1 MFVITLK
8 KEYKRDYRRVMSYSF
23 FFFFYAVVLLY
34 VLKFECIRPQL
45 EPLNVF

>member
-23 FFFFYAVVLLY
+23 FFAVVY

-45 EPLNVF
+45 EPLDVF